1 MCMVDLMQVVHH
13 VDILQ
18 QQFRIIM
25 EELFIKDAFNGSI
38 SQASQNNI
46 QHLINIFL
54 SCNNEIAT
62 GQELFIRMK

>member
-1 MCMVDLMQVVHH
+1 MVNLMQVVHH

-25 EELFIKDAFNGSI
+25 EELFIKDVINVSI
-38 SQASQNNI
+38 SQTSQNNI

-54 SCNNEIAT
+54 SCNNEIAK
-62 GQELFIRMK
+62 GQELFIRMR